1 MPYSGHDIG
10 SPPPVIDHLGGAAG
24 LVKEQVGGELAAAH
38 DGRLWP

>member
-1 MPYSGHDIG
+1 MPYSGHYIG

-38 DGRLWP
+38 DGGLWP